1 MAGPDDFDRP
11 RRERERDDYD
21 DDPRPRPRPRGG
33 EYGPLDKMFL
43 DTAFPLLILF
53 GLCCGM
59 IALVLSIICLATAKQ
74 PEAKSKATTVAIIS
88 GVMIV
93 VGNVFYFVVGVFGN

>member
-11 RRERERDDYD
+11 RRERERDNYD
-21 DDPRPRPRPRGG
+21 DDPRPRSN

-43 DTAFPLLILF
+43 DTAFPLLIVF